1 MIKKSNISWLCVGAN
16 FKCKNY
22 VHFSKKGCQKV
33 YQDSQASIWSELNG
47 EVGVLF
53 FPQSVILRCL
63 VYLIRVLLIQV

>member
-33 YQDSQASIWSELNG
+33 YQDSQASIWSFKRNDDLDK
-47 EVGVLF
+47 
-53 FPQSVILRCL
+53 
-63 VYLIRVLLIQV
+63 

>member
-33 YQDSQASIWSELNG
+33 YQDSQASIWSFKRNDDFDKQDYGHPLPCLIEW
-47 EVGVLF
+47 
-53 FPQSVILRCL
+53 VILMGD
-63 VYLIRVLLIQV
+63 VVN